1 MKKLRTIEIAMRD
14 IDRDDD
20 TMVLGSYFMAR
31 DLYNYRKGLCEEAGC
46 ENHYEMVQVKIVDSD
61 DSEPL
66 YGVLNTSKNRLI

>member
-1 MKKLRTIEIAMRD
+1 MKKLRTIEITMKD

-20 TMVLGSYFMAR
+20 IAVIDTYFIAR

-61 DSEPL
+61 DKEPL